1 MPLRPP
7 TKEEYA
13 KGLPKTKE
21 EAIKQGITRF
31 IPEDGE
37 ERIIRRYGSK
47 QKPQGGIERASSR
60 KGNRG
65 SNRRQEYETL
75 STPPEARQG
84 AAKQEYNKAMVTARQ
99 QGLVGDHV
107 TDVARSGKALSE
119 MLPERQALYHQRFK
133 DAGVP
138 LGNQA
143 SNITPVTEYTNGTV
157 KNSETRALDKALK
170 QLEKKSPLWAAYA
183 RRTEFLGSALN
194 ESNPLGGSKISTD
207 PLGILG
213 SPDIAIP

>member
-21 EAIKQGITRF
+21 EAIKLGITRF
-31 IPEDGE
+31 IPDDGE
-37 ERIIRRYGSK
+37 ERIIRRYRSK
-47 QKPQGGIERASSR
+47 QYPNGKVELASSR

-99 QGLVGDHV
+99 QNLVGDHI

-119 MLPERQALYHQRFK
+119 MSPERQALYHQRFK

-143 SNITPVTEYTNGTV
+143 SNITPVTEYINGTV

-170 QLEKKSPLWAAYA
+170 QLEQKSPLWAAYA
-183 RRTEFLGSALN
+183 RRTDFLGPALLN
-194 ESNPLGGSKISTD
+194 ESHPMGGNVVNTD
-207 PLGILG
+207 PLGGNGLLIRTF
-213 SPDIAIP
+213 